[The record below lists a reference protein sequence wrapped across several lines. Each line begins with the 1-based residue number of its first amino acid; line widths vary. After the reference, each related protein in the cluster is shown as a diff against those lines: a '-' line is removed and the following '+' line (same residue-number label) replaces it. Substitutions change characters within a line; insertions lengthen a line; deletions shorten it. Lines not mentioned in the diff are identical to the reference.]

1 MYAFSRNTQA
11 RLPSTQKPEVT
22 KRQLSA
28 IIFVVT
34 WYVLSKCK
42 DEIPMNCI
50 ETIQQAFAEYFKKTF
65 SLDQT
70 VTYSCRFTSNVDENK
85 QQFGDL
91 SSNAPMVIAKKIG
104 KNPREVATRIIEEFK
119 HPLIEKL
126 EIAGP
131 GFLNVTLHL
140 DTLKTMA
147 DELYTQQQDFFK
159 LDAHIK
165 KHTYSI
171 EFVSANPTGPLHF
184 GHGRGGIIGDVLGN
198 ILKFLGHS
206 VTKEFYINDAGSQ
219 MNKLGM
225 SLKIRC
231 LQELGQPAELPED
244 AYHGEYLA
252 DLAKLC
258 VKEHGQSLLD
268 KPEQFF
274 IDYGYKH
281 LLARLQNTLKTY
293 GIHFDVWFSE
303 KTLHTSGAIE
313 KALGILEKH
322 GYLYE
327 QEGARWFKA
336 TAFGDDKDRV
346 VRKTDGEYTY
356 AAADIAYLINK
367 ADRKFDKLIMVLG
380 HDHHS
385 YAVRLEALR
394 QALQLT
400 CSLDVILYQLVRM
413 QASGQLVRMS
423 KRAGNIV
430 TLDDVIE
437 TVGTDVTRFF
447 YLNRKADA
455 QLVFDLD
462 LALKKTEENP
472 VYYVQYAYVR
482 TNSILQKASQEK
494 TLQNI
499 HASDNMYLGREEA
512 LIIKKIASLKDLL
525 VSISE
530 NYQTHLLT
538 YYVLELANLF
548 HKYYAQNR
556 VIDLEHVEKSR
567 ARLYLVTM
575 IHQTLETC
583 LTLLGISCPDKM

>member
-1 MYAFSRNTQA
+1 
-11 RLPSTQKPEVT
+11 
-22 KRQLSA
+22 
-28 IIFVVT
+28 
-34 WYVLSKCK
+34 
-42 DEIPMNCI
+42 MNCI
-50 ETIQQAFAEYFKKTF
+50 EKIQQAFAEYLQHTF
-65 SLDQT
+65 SIEQT
-70 VTYSCRFTSNVDENK
+70 AASSCRFVVNVDENK

-91 SSNAPMVIAKKIG
+91 NSNAPMVIAKKTG
-104 KNPREVATRIIEEFK
+104 RNPRDVATHIIEEFK
-119 HPLIEKL
+119 HPLIERL

-131 GFLNVTLHL
+131 GFLNATLQIETIKNL
-140 DTLKTMA
+140 A
-147 DELYTQQQDFFK
+147 DELYTQQAEFFK
-159 LDAHIK
+159 LSTHVK
-165 KHTYSI
+165 KHNYSI

-198 ILKFLGHS
+198 ILRFIGHS

-225 SLKIRC
+225 SLKIRY
-231 LQELGQPAELPED
+231 LQALGQQAELPED
-244 AYHGEYLA
+244 AYHGEYLI
-252 DLAKLC
+252 DLAKQC
-258 VKEHGQSLLD
+258 IQEHGTSLQD

-281 LLARLQNTLKTY
+281 LLARLQNTLQKY

-303 KTLHTSGAIE
+303 KTLHSSGAIE
-313 KALGILEKH
+313 KALEVLQNH
-322 GYLYE
+322 GYIYE
-327 QEGARWFKA
+327 QEGAIWFKA

-356 AAADIAYLINK
+356 AAADIAYLLNK
-367 ADRKFDKLIMVLG
+367 ANRKFDKLVMVLG

-472 VYYVQYAYVR
+472 VYYIQYAFVR
-482 TNSILQKASQEK
+482 TNSILQKAAQEK
-494 TLQNI
+494 DLQNI
-499 HASDNMYLGREEA
+499 GTADNIHLDREEA
-512 LIIKKIASLKDLL
+512 LLIKKIASLKDLL
-525 VSISE
+525 ESISE
-530 NYQTHLLT
+530 NNQTHLLT

-556 VIDLEHVEKSR
+556 VIDLENIDKSR
-567 ARLYLVTM
+567 ARLYLIKMVNN
-575 IHQTLETC
+575 TLQTC
-583 LTLLGISCPDKM
+583 LTLLGISCPEKM

>member
-1 MYAFSRNTQA
+1 
-11 RLPSTQKPEVT
+11 
-22 KRQLSA
+22 
-28 IIFVVT
+28 
-34 WYVLSKCK
+34 
-42 DEIPMNCI
+42 MNCI
-50 ETIQQAFAEYFKKTF
+50 EKIQQAFAEYLQHTF
-65 SLDQT
+65 PLDQAT
-70 VTYSCRFTSNVDENK
+70 AYSCLFIINVDENK

-91 SSNAPMVIAKKIG
+91 NSNAPMVIAKKIG
-104 KNPREVATRIIEEFK
+104 KNPREVATRIVEEFK
-119 HPLIEKL
+119 HPLIERL

-131 GFLNVTLHL
+131 GFLNANLQVETIRTL
-140 DTLKTMA
+140 A
-147 DELYTQQQDFFK
+147 DELHTQQAEFFK
-159 LDAHIK
+159 LSSHVK
-165 KHTYSI
+165 KHNYSI

-184 GHGRGGIIGDVLGN
+184 GHGRGGIIGDVLSN
-198 ILKFLGHS
+198 ILKFLGHN

-231 LQELGQPAELPED
+231 LQGLGQQAELPED
-244 AYHGEYLA
+244 AYHGEYLI
-252 DLAKLC
+252 DLAKQC
-258 VKEHGQSLLD
+258 IQEHGTSLLD
-268 KPEQFF
+268 KSDQFF

-281 LLARLQNTLKTY
+281 LLARLQNTLEKY

-313 KALGILEKH
+313 KALEVLQKH
-322 GYLYE
+322 GYMYE
-327 QEGARWFKA
+327 QEGAIWFKA

-356 AAADIAYLINK
+356 AAADIAYLLNK
-367 ADRKFDKLIMVLG
+367 ADRKFDKLVMVLG

-394 QALQLT
+394 KALQLT

-472 VYYVQYAYVR
+472 VYYIQYAYVR
-482 TNSILQKASQEK
+482 TNSILQKAAQEK
-494 TLQNI
+494 DLQNI
-499 HASDNMYLGREEA
+499 GVADNINLGREEA

-525 VSISE
+525 ESVSE

-538 YYVLELANLF
+538 YYVLELATLF

-556 VIDLEHVEKSR
+556 VIDLEHIEKSR
-567 ARLYLVTM
+567 ARLYLIKMVSD
-575 IHQTLETC
+575 TLQTC
-583 LTLLGISCPDKM
+583 LTLLGISCPEKM

>member
-1 MYAFSRNTQA
+1 
-11 RLPSTQKPEVT
+11 
-22 KRQLSA
+22 
-28 IIFVVT
+28 
-34 WYVLSKCK
+34 
-42 DEIPMNCI
+42 MNCI
-50 ETIQQAFAEYFKKTF
+50 EKIQQAFTEYLQHSF
-65 SLDQT
+65 SIEQAT
-70 VTYSCRFTSNVDENK
+70 AAPCRFVINVDENK

-91 SSNAPMVIAKKIG
+91 NSNAPMVIAKKIG
-104 KNPREVATRIIEEFK
+104 MNPREVATRIIEEFK
-119 HPLIEKL
+119 HPLIERL

-131 GFLNVTLHL
+131 GFLNATLHIGAIK
-140 DTLKTMA
+140 TLA
-147 DELYTQQQDFFK
+147 DELYTQQEKFFQ
-159 LDAHIK
+159 LSSDAQ
-165 KHTYSI
+165 KHNYSI
-171 EFVSANPTGPLHF
+171 EFVSANPTGPLHL

-231 LQELGQPAELPED
+231 QQELGQAVELPED
-244 AYHGEYLA
+244 AYHGEYLI
-252 DLAKLC
+252 DLAKQC
-258 VKEHGQSLLD
+258 IQDHGSSLQD
-268 KPEQFF
+268 QPEQFF

-281 LLARLQNTLKTY
+281 LLARLKNTLQEY

-303 KTLHTSGAIE
+303 KTLHASGAIE
-313 KALGILEKH
+313 EALEVLQKH
-322 GYLYE
+322 GYIYE
-327 QEGARWFKA
+327 QEGAVWFKA
-336 TAFGDDKDRV
+336 TIFGDDKDRV

-356 AAADIAYLINK
+356 AAADIAYLLNK
-367 ADRKFDKLIMVLG
+367 ANRKFDKLVMVLG

-437 TVGTDVTRFF
+437 TVGTDVARFF

-472 VYYVQYAYVR
+472 VYYIQYAYVR
-482 TNSILQKASQEK
+482 TNSILQKAAQEK
-494 TLQNI
+494 DLQNI
-499 HASDNMYLGREEA
+499 DKADNTHLDREEA
-512 LIIKKIASLKDLL
+512 LIIKKIAALKDLL
-525 VSISE
+525 ESISE
-530 NYQTHLLT
+530 NKQTHLLT
-538 YYVLELANLF
+538 YYVLELATLF

-556 VIDLEHVEKSR
+556 VIDLEHIEKSK
-567 ARLYLVTM
+567 ARLYLIKMVNN
-575 IHQTLETC
+575 TLHTC
-583 LTLLGISCPDKM
+583 LTLLGISCPEKM